1 MEQVEGQRGRV
12 VVPNAPRVQRR
23 RRLDDPMT
31 TEQIG
36 SLPSPAVV
44 AADVD
49 GTLVHSRRRVP
60 EPTGMRV
67 VEVYD
72 GRDVGFVEPEAW
84 DLLDRLQRLAT
95 VVPFTARTRR
105 QYERIDFPRRPRV
118 AVLCGGA
125 TVLVDGEVDPV
136 WAEHVDAATA
146 ATGTTAADVA
156 ARMTEV
162 PTTEEPR
169 VGDDR
174 FAYVRVAP
182 EADVAGLAAWC
193 RDRRWNLVHQ
203 DGRIYAHPD
212 GVTKAAPLGR
222 IADIVGSPV
231 GVAMGDGL
239 MDRDLLDSAPIA
251 LTPSLG
257 PLWVSG
263 WRGGSSVDGFG
274 PGSTTLLLRAA
285 LDATSPETPL
295 PTKETHVS

>member
-1 MEQVEGQRGRV
+1 MTAEQRE
-12 VVPNAPRVQRR
+12 PAP
-23 RRLDDPMT
+23 
-31 TEQIG
+31 
-36 SLPSPAVV
+36 PAVV

-60 EPTGMRV
+60 DPTGLRV

-84 DLLDRLQRLAT
+84 DLLERLQSVAT

-105 QYERIDFPRRPRV
+105 QYDRIDLPRRPTV

-125 TVLVDGEVDPV
+125 TVLVDGDVDQV
-136 WAEHVDAATA
+136 WSDHVDAALA
-146 ATGTTAADVA
+146 ATGVTAADVA
-156 ARMTEV
+156 ARMADV

-193 RDRRWNLVHQ
+193 HDRGWNLVHQ

-212 GVTKAAPLGR
+212 GITKAAPLGR
-222 IADIVGSPV
+222 VAEILGAPV
-231 GVAMGDGL
+231 GIAMGDGL
-239 MDRDLLDSAPIA
+239 MDRELLDAVPVA

-285 LDATSPETPL
+285 LDAIAPEPPL
-295 PTKETHVS
+295 SLKETHAS